1 MKLDAN
7 EMMDYLDGTLDEARR
22 AQVEAHLAADAED
35 RELIA
40 LMRVSMDALH
50 ELDEREP
57 VRASD
62 NFWIKVREGLPANPP
77 KRSIWTQVA
86 GMLWPQP
93 GLSQSKNRMSLRIAV
108 VAVVIVLLGVWFAP
122 QQSIAPMQAGSL
134 PPDAEAFV
142 RMSTERHN
150 AYVSSQ
156 PLSGASVG
164 DLSSVETGDD
174 DDETGGTTP

>member
-22 AQVEAHLAADAED
+22 TQVEAHLAEDAED

-40 LMRVSMDALH
+40 LMRASMLALH

-62 NFWIKVREGLPANPP
+62 DFWIKVRNGLPANPP
-77 KRSIWTQVA
+77 KRSLWTQIA
-86 GMLWPQP
+86 GALWPQP
-93 GLSQSKNRMSLRIAV
+93 GLGASRAGLSLRVGMVAAVIALM
-108 VAVVIVLLGVWFAP
+108 ALWFAP
-122 QQSIAPMQAGSL
+122 QQSQQQAIAL

-142 RMSTERHN
+142 KMATQRHN

-156 PLSGASVG
+156 PLSGAPVG
-164 DLSSVETGDD
+164 DLSSGETGDE
-174 DDETGGTTP
+174 DDETGGSTP